1 MFCMNYI
8 SISPIGSHMQLWA
21 LKINCILEHFPMKS
35 PRSPLR
41 IVNISSTCHWFS
53 ELPIIFYNYIIGA
66 NIPRIV
72 FVFKVDKG
80 NDDTSV
86 QVKQALEV
94 CIQLSRLHA
103 ILRMINIFVFL
114 FIGVHHK
121 VPYSVMLLC

>member
-1 MFCMNYI
+1 MRRI
-8 SISPIGSHMQLWA
+8 SNVLYELYLYKPYRITYAIMGIENKLHTRTFPYEIT
-21 LKINCILEHFPMKS
+21 KITVKNRKYFIHVL
-35 PRSPLR
+35 
-41 IVNISSTCHWFS
+41 WFS

-94 CIQLSRLHA
+94 CI
-103 ILRMINIFVFL
+103 
-114 FIGVHHK
+114 
-121 VPYSVMLLC
+121 